1 MVCVLFASLLAVILV
16 VRLGGKAL
24 GGGLQ
29 MRSRAHLFH
38 VHGVAVAVV
47 SAPVLETVAAL
58 VCTLHVMALQLF

>member
-1 MVCVLFASLLAVILV
+1 
-16 VRLGGKAL
+16 
-24 GGGLQ
+24 

-47 SAPVLETVAAL
+47 SAPVLEAVAAL